1 MSMCCS
7 CGRFL
12 RKGMVFAGRIDGF
25 QPKKSKKT
33 YLKVHF
39 QYGPNVDKD
48 PADDEETDDDGGDEP
63 AEPTEEPDVD
73 DDPSDGGGGDVDTD
87 PNDE

>member
-12 RKGMVFAGRIDGF
+12 RKELVFTGRIDGF
-25 QPKKSKKT
+25 QPKKSKKP

-63 AEPTEEPDVD
+63 AASGAV
-73 DDPSDGGGGDVDTD
+73 SQRLLICFMINMGRR
-87 PNDE
+87 